1 MSDDAAGV
9 PATAPEQV
17 EKKEE
22 TTTTVVP
29 ATEESADKPVAS
41 DETVEAP
48 AAATSEDAEAKK
60 PEAETAEVAVAQ
72 DGESAPAK
80 KADAKAPEADAK
92 DADAKPSD
100 DADAK
105 DEKEDDAEMK
115 DADAPA
121 ASTEAA
127 DEESAPAAAEEST
140 VLDTPAGDKS
150 KGRRKSASAP
160 EPKGKKLNKKGS
172 KARIL
177 HLDAQPGEHYLVKLK
192 GHPQW
197 PVIIADEDM
206 LPPSLTEPKRPVTC
220 MQADGTYRED
230 FADGGK
236 RVADRTFPVMYL
248 HTNEFSYVPNSFLQ
262 ELNSELATENLEKKI
277 KNKKLEA
284 AFHLAVEQNSLEFYK
299 DLLNEHAADLAAKE
313 AAAEEAA
320 AAVAS
325 KKKKR
330 VSVAAVETEDVDMAD
345 AYDEEVEDVEVPAKS
360 KPSKKR
366 KAEEAATPQ
375 RSESAKKP
383 KIKLTTSSTPKTTNG
398 TATPKS
404 VKESAAKP
412 AKNTKSKK
420 EGAEKKAEKD
430 TPKEPELSVE
440 EKHQRKEVR
449 FPALP
454 RQISHSHQLQRE
466 VLFLRHKLQK
476 GLLTREQIPKE
487 DEMKMMSDYISKLES
502 FPDLEVSIIRATKI
516 NKVLKAILKLESI
529 PKEAEFNFKSRSQ
542 ALLDKWTKI
551 LTTGDGA
558 AAPTA
563 ANGVNGS
570 AEKKV
575 EPNGVKDE
583 AKTDAKPEEPAE
595 SAVVDE
601 AKKATPEATEEK
613 PEATPENTADA
624 VSDVPYEMES
634 QKLTNPQDTT
644 AEAPKA
650 VEAEA

>member
-1 MSDDAAGV
+1 MSDDAAGA

-22 TTTTVVP
+22 AATTVVP
-29 ATEESADKPVAS
+29 ATEDSVDKPVAS

-48 AAATSEDAEAKK
+48 ATAASEDSEAKK
-60 PEAETAEVAVAQ
+60 SAA
-72 DGESAPAK
+72 ESAEAAAAPDSDGAPAAE
-80 KADAKAPEADAK
+80 ADAKASEDK
-92 DADAKPSD
+92 DD
-100 DADAK
+100 K
-105 DEKEDDAEMK
+105 DNDAEMK
-115 DADAPA
+115 DADA
-121 ASTEAA
+121 TAA
-127 DEESAPAAAEEST
+127 DESA

-150 KGRRKSASAP
+150 KGRRKSTSAA
-160 EPKGKKLNKKGS
+160 EAKGKKLNKKGS

-177 HLDAQPGEHYLVKLK
+177 HLDAKPGEHYLVKLK

-220 MQADGTYRED
+220 LQADGTYRED

-262 ELNSELATENLEKKI
+262 ELSSELATEMLEKKI

-284 AFHLAVEQNSLEFYK
+284 AFELAVEQNSLEFYK
-299 DLLNEHAADLAAKE
+299 DLLNEHAAELAAKE
-313 AAAEEAA
+313 AAAEDAA
-320 AAVAS
+320 AAAAS

-330 VSVAAVETEDVDMAD
+330 ASIAAVETEDVDMAD

-360 KPSKKR
+360 KSSKKR

-375 RSESAKKP
+375 RSDSAKKP
-383 KIKLTTSSTPKTTNG
+383 KIKLTTSSTPKATNG
-398 TATPKS
+398 TSTPKAA
-404 VKESAAKP
+404 KESAAKP
-412 AKNTKSKK
+412 AKTKSKK
-420 EGAEKKAEKD
+420 DGAEKKAEKE
-430 TPKEPELSVE
+430 TPKEPELSAE
-440 EKHQRKEVR
+440 EKHQRKE
-449 FPALP
+449 
-454 RQISHSHQLQRE
+454 RE

-487 DEMKMMSDYISKLES
+487 DEMKMMSEYISKLES

-516 NKVLKAILKLESI
+516 NKVLKAILKLDSI

-551 LTTGDGA
+551 LSTVDGV
-558 AAPTA
+558 AAPST
-563 ANGVNGS
+563 ANGVNGNT
-570 AEKKV
+570 EKKT

-583 AKTDAKPEEPAE
+583 AKVDAKSEEA
-595 SAVVDE
+595 AE
-601 AKKATPEATEEK
+601 AKKSTPEATEETEAK
-613 PEATPENTADA
+613 PEGTPEKTADA
-624 VSDVPYEMES
+624 DAA
-634 QKLTNPQDTT
+634 
-644 AEAPKA
+644 AEATKE
-650 VEAEA
+650 VETEA